1 MGTRHDK
8 KRATSERFPLVRLG
22 TCAPHYRRIRLRMRG
37 CRAPAALAPT
47 GAAGFHFGHGSR
59 NQSHFFAIV
68 CGRTTRFE
76 TNLVETG
83 PCRSL
88 YRDHESRVRSSFLHR
103 ILSRSDGI
111 LAAKSRSCESHFA
124 ALFARAEGSS
134 ASVQEAERHA
144 DREWD

>member
-76 TNLVETG
+76 TNRGLVEVFTATMKAACDRPFYIG
-83 PCRSL
+83 
-88 YRDHESRVRSSFLHR
+88 SFPVPMEY
-103 ILSRSDGI
+103 SPS
-111 LAAKSRSCESHFA
+111 KSRSCESHFA
-124 ALFARAEGSS
+124 ALFARAEGSNHQCIGS
-134 ASVQEAERHA
+134 RGREARG
-144 DREWD
+144 